1 MSAKELPLMELEV
14 EYSHFQHFMQTC
26 IDPQAAP
33 SASSHLA
40 AVMVADVGSSVASPF
55 TASEAIDLS
64 TTADDQCPMMPG
76 EKTPA
81 PYGEVPGFLLDMA
94 SGEDG
99 PAGSR
104 AKTSTYSHSQSG
116 SAARVCLEKRFNIMS
131 ADTSRKEEFRYSCY
145 DKHVSLTYCILID
158 GDVIFMHCAK
168 ISFDVSVY

>member
-1 MSAKELPLMELEV
+1 MSAKALPLMELEV
-14 EYSHFQHFMQTC
+14 EYSHFHHLMQTC

-33 SASSHLA
+33 SVVPGASSHLA
-40 AVMVADVGSSVASPF
+40 AVMVADVGSSEASPF

-64 TTADDQCPMMPG
+64 TTADDQSPMMPG

-94 SGEDG
+94 RGKDG
-99 PAGSR
+99 PAGPR

-131 ADTSRKEEFRYSCY
+131 ADTPRKEEFRYSCY
-145 DKHVSLTYCILID
+145 DKHVSLTYCILI
-158 GDVIFMHCAK
+158 
-168 ISFDVSVY
+168 YE